1 MRHKD
6 LLLAFKSSRS
16 RGAKKSGS
24 PSLGVSK
31 SARGE
36 STGRADWESA
46 RAPSRSQTP
55 IRERFLAGDD
65 AASRVDFKDTLRPHM
80 NRGGTF
86 VGAHVERPEL
96 QEYLSADHG
105 AQKPLSETLRASLRQ
120 GPTFVYSGSSTKPDA
135 GAAYLLAENGGAA
148 DWKDV
153 LRPTLR
159 IGGTFVGV
167 GQRAEASPDI
177 LPEAG
182 ETPVSLQDTL
192 RRNLRHGSTFMRSR
206 QREAPRDYCSIH
218 LWSYPQ

>member
-1 MRHKD
+1 MTARPQSSARGRQSAQDASAERVCLQDRLRANFADLKETLRSEVCCADTFLDSPTQRPELQECPSDDHLIEKLMRHKD

-105 AQKPLSETLRASLRQ
+105 AQKPLSETLRASFCDKNCDKLY
-120 GPTFVYSGSSTKPDA
+120 TYDFH
-135 GAAYLLAENGGAA
+135 
-148 DWKDV
+148 
-153 LRPTLR
+153 
-159 IGGTFVGV
+159 VG
-167 GQRAEASPDI
+167 
-177 LPEAG
+177 
-182 ETPVSLQDTL
+182 
-192 RRNLRHGSTFMRSR
+192 
-206 QREAPRDYCSIH
+206 
-218 LWSYPQ
+218 